1 MTLGDRRRESILP
14 RHPLTSTP
22 KKCAPRIDA
31 NTHTQRLRGGGSNN
45 NVIKIIF
52 KRKMDKGMIRL
63 ARERDMTIGANQ
75 EEPDDADC

>member
-1 MTLGDRRRESILP
+1 MQ
-14 RHPLTSTP
+14 
-22 KKCAPRIDA
+22 
-31 NTHTQRLRGGGSNN
+31 THTHRETERGGSNN